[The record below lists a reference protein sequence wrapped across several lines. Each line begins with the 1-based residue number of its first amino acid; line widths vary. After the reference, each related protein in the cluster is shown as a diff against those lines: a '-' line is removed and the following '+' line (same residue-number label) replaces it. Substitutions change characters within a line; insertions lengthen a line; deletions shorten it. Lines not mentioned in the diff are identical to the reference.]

1 MNNAFLNVLRD
12 FMNFLRWLPAVLMM
26 LMVLP
31 SGVFAQGDIVV
42 IKIDGAINPVVAGF
56 VTEEIDQANAASAEL
71 IVIQMD
77 TPGGLDTSMRQIIKG
92 IENSNIPV
100 ASFVSPGGSRA
111 ASAGTFITIAS
122 HIAAMEP
129 GTNIGAAH
137 PVNLMGGGGE
147 SGQAKTME
155 EKVVNDAAAYIR
167 SLAEMRGRNA
177 HWAELSVRNSVSVS
191 AEEAQRLAVI
201 DLVAV
206 NLDSLILAL
215 DKREVKVKKDNVVLN
230 TAGKNILFKE
240 MNQRQ
245 RILDIISNPNITYI
259 LMMLVLVGLYLELSN
274 PGLILPGVIGAISM
288 ILALYAMQTLPI
300 NYAGLLLIIL
310 GVVLFIAEINV
321 MSYGL
326 LAVGGAIS
334 IFLGSIMLIDSDDPA
349 MQISRTVLYP
359 TLGMTFLCTIGIIYL
374 AAKSSQLRSTT
385 GLEGMVGQTGVVKE
399 KLNPQGRI
407 LVHGEIWNAES
418 DTAISEDEKV
428 VVESVAGLTIK
439 VRKASESSEA
449 SE

>member
-1 MNNAFLNVLRD
+1 MKI
-12 FMNFLRWLPAVLMM
+12 LRWLPAFCLILMAW
-26 LMVLP
+26 P
-31 SGVFAQGDIVV
+31 SSVFALDDIIV
-42 IKIDGAINPVVAGF
+42 IKINGAINPVVAEF
-56 VTEEIDQANAASAEL
+56 VTDEIDQANVSSAEL

-92 IENSNIPV
+92 IESSNIPV

-122 HIAAMEP
+122 HIAVMEP

-167 SLAEMRGRNA
+167 SLAELRGRNA
-177 HWAELSVRNSVSVS
+177 QWAELSVRNSVSIS

-206 NLDSLILAL
+206 NLNSLVLAL
-215 DKREVKVKKDNVVLN
+215 DKREVKIKKGTVVLS
-230 TAGKNILFKE
+230 TVGKNILFKE
-240 MNQRQ
+240 MNRRQ

-259 LMMLVLVGLYLELSN
+259 LMMLGLVGLYLELSS

-300 NYAGLLLIIL
+300 NYAGLMLIIL
-310 GVVLFIAEINV
+310 GAVLFIAEINV

-326 LAVGGAIS
+326 LSVSGAIS

-349 MQISRTVLYP
+349 MQISRAVLYP
-359 TLGMTFLCTIGIIYL
+359 TLGMTLLVTAGTIYL
-374 AAKSSQLRSTT
+374 AARSSQLRTST
-385 GLEGMVGQTGVVKE
+385 GLEGLVGEAGVVKE
-399 KLNPQGRI
+399 TLNPQGRV

-418 DTAISEDEKV
+418 DVTISEGEKV
-428 VVESVAGLTIK
+428 VVESVAGLTTK
-439 VRKASESSEA
+439 VRKASE
-449 SE
+449 

>member
-1 MNNAFLNVLRD
+1 MA
-12 FMNFLRWLPAVLMM
+12 W
-26 LMVLP
+26 P
-31 SGVFAQGDIVV
+31 SSVFALDDIIV
-42 IKIDGAINPVVAGF
+42 IKINGAINPVVAEF
-56 VTEEIDQANAASAEL
+56 VTDEIDQANVSSAEL

-92 IENSNIPV
+92 IESSNIPV

-122 HIAAMEP
+122 HIAVMEP

-167 SLAEMRGRNA
+167 SLAELRGRNA
-177 HWAELSVRNSVSVS
+177 QWAELSVRNSVSIS

-206 NLDSLILAL
+206 NLNSLVLAL
-215 DKREVKVKKDNVVLN
+215 DKREVKIKKGTVVLS
-230 TAGKNILFKE
+230 TVGKNILFKE
-240 MNQRQ
+240 MNRRQ

-259 LMMLVLVGLYLELSN
+259 LMMLGLVGLYLELSN

-300 NYAGLLLIIL
+300 NYAGLMLIIL
-310 GVVLFIAEINV
+310 GAVLFIAEINM

-326 LAVGGAIS
+326 LSVSGAIS

-349 MQISRTVLYP
+349 MQISRAVLYP
-359 TLGMTFLCTIGIIYL
+359 TLGMTLLVTIGTIYL
-374 AAKSSQLRSTT
+374 AARSSQLRTST
-385 GLEGMVGQTGVVKE
+385 GLEGLVGEAGVVKE
-399 KLNPQGRI
+399 TLNPQGRV

-418 DTAISEDEKV
+418 DVTISEGEKV
-428 VVESVAGLTIK
+428 VVESVAGLTTK
-439 VRKASESSEA
+439 VRKASE
-449 SE
+449 

>member
-1 MNNAFLNVLRD
+1 MKI
-12 FMNFLRWLPAVLMM
+12 LRWLPAFCLILMAW
-26 LMVLP
+26 P
-31 SGVFAQGDIVV
+31 SSVFALDDIIV
-42 IKIDGAINPVVAGF
+42 IKINGAINPIVAEF
-56 VTEEIDQANAASAEL
+56 VTDEINQANVSSAEL

-92 IENSNIPV
+92 IESSNIPV

-122 HIAAMEP
+122 HIAVMEP

-167 SLAEMRGRNA
+167 SLAELRGRNA
-177 HWAELSVRNSVSVS
+177 QWAELSVRNSVSIS

-206 NLDSLILAL
+206 NLNSLVLAL
-215 DKREVKVKKDNVVLN
+215 DKREVKIKKGSVVLS
-230 TAGKNILFKE
+230 TVGKNILFKE
-240 MNQRQ
+240 MNRRQ

-259 LMMLVLVGLYLELSN
+259 LMMLGLVGLYLELSN

-300 NYAGLLLIIL
+300 NYAGLMLIIL
-310 GVVLFIAEINV
+310 GAVLFIAEINM

-326 LAVGGAIS
+326 LSVSGAIS

-349 MQISRTVLYP
+349 MQISRAVLYP
-359 TLGMTFLCTIGIIYL
+359 TLGMTLLVTAGTIYL
-374 AAKSSQLRSTT
+374 AARSSQLRTST
-385 GLEGMVGQTGVVKE
+385 GLEGLVGEAGVVKE
-399 KLNPQGRI
+399 TLNPQGRV

-418 DTAISEDEKV
+418 DVTISEGEKV
-428 VVESVAGLTIK
+428 VVESVAGLTTK
-439 VRKASESSEA
+439 VRKASE
-449 SE
+449 

>member
-1 MNNAFLNVLRD
+1 MKI
-12 FMNFLRWLPAVLMM
+12 LRWLPAFCLILMAW
-26 LMVLP
+26 P
-31 SGVFAQGDIVV
+31 SSVFALDDIIV
-42 IKIDGAINPVVAGF
+42 IKINGAINPVVAEF
-56 VTEEIDQANAASAEL
+56 VTDEIDQANVSSAEL

-92 IENSNIPV
+92 IESSNIPV

-122 HIAAMEP
+122 HIAVMEP

-167 SLAEMRGRNA
+167 SLAELRGRNA
-177 HWAELSVRNSVSVS
+177 QWAELSVRNSVSIS

-206 NLDSLILAL
+206 NLNSLVLAL
-215 DKREVKVKKDNVVLN
+215 DKREVKIKKGTVVLS
-230 TAGKNILFKE
+230 TVGKNILFKE
-240 MNQRQ
+240 MNRRQ

-259 LMMLVLVGLYLELSN
+259 LMMLGLVGLYLELSN

-300 NYAGLLLIIL
+300 NYAGLMLIIL
-310 GVVLFIAEINV
+310 GAVLFIAEINM

-326 LAVGGAIS
+326 LSVSGAIS

-349 MQISRTVLYP
+349 MQISRAVLYP
-359 TLGMTFLCTIGIIYL
+359 TLGMTLLVTAGTIYL
-374 AAKSSQLRSTT
+374 AARSSQLRTST
-385 GLEGMVGQTGVVKE
+385 GLEGLVGESGVVKE
-399 KLNPQGRI
+399 TLNPQGRV

-418 DTAISEDEKV
+418 DVTISEGEKV
-428 VVESVAGLTIK
+428 VVESVAGLTTK
-439 VRKASESSEA
+439 VRKASE
-449 SE
+449 